1 MKFDHITIVY
11 IDGREHNYE
20 NGQQVI
26 LKSLQELPG
35 SKGLLLTPNRPV
47 NLRNGIEY
55 KEIPKLGYQEYSLFV
70 VYALHQFIDTE
81 FVIIVQEDG
90 WVLNGDAWIDEFTN
104 YDFIGAPIHLAR
116 VTDENRESKIY
127 QGFGWTQFLD
137 NEKFKI
143 ENVFNGGFSFRSKKF
158 LEAPARFK
166 IPYTIPAP
174 VGLSKF
180 PKILSWED
188 EGNQEDA
195 QIFLYMRDSLEKV
208 GIKFPNID
216 IAKYFSFEHLT
227 PSIHENIDL
236 NRVLGHHAYLRS
248 LHEENTVH
256 YPITF
261 KEVSGIYGEDRVID
275 VFSRRGYSFSFA
287 NQV

>member
-1 MKFDHITIVY
+1 MKFDHITVVY
-11 IDGREHNYE
+11 IDGRERDYE
-20 NGQQVI
+20 NGQRVV
-26 LKSLQELPG
+26 LKSMNELPG
-35 SKGLLLTPNRPV
+35 SKGLLLTPNRP
-47 NLRNGIEY
+47 NDLHGDIEH
-55 KEIPKLGYQEYSLFV
+55 KEIPKLGYHEYSLFV
-70 VYALHQFIDTE
+70 VYALHRFIDTE
-81 FVIIVQEDG
+81 FLIIVQEDG
-90 WVLNGDAWIDEFTN
+90 WVLNGEAWIDEFTN

-116 VTDENRESKIY
+116 VTGEMGESRVY
-127 QGFGWTQFLD
+127 QGFGWTQFLGD
-137 NEKFKI
+137 ERFKI
-143 ENVFNGGFSFRSKKF
+143 ENVFNGGFSLRSKRF

-208 GIKFPNID
+208 GIRFPTID

-227 PSIHENIDL
+227 PSIHENMDL

-248 LHEENTVH
+248 FRKENTVQ
-256 YPITF
+256 YPIAF
-261 KEVSGIYGEDRVID
+261 KEVGCIYGEDRVID
-275 VFSRRGYSFSFA
+275 LFSRRGYSFSFA
-287 NQV
+287 S

>member
-11 IDGREHNYE
+11 IDGRERDYE
-20 NGQQVI
+20 NGQRVV
-26 LKSLQELPG
+26 LKSMHELPG
-35 SKGLLLTPNRPV
+35 SKGLLLTPSSPID
-47 NLRNGIEY
+47 LHSDIEH

-70 VYALHQFIDTE
+70 IYALHQFIDTE

-90 WVLNGDAWIDEFTN
+90 WVLNGEAWSDEFIN

-116 VTDENRESKIY
+116 VTDESGESRVY
-127 QGFGWTQFLD
+127 QGFGWTQFSN

-143 ENVFNGGFSFRSKKF
+143 ENVFNGGFSLRSKRF

-166 IPYTIPAP
+166 IPYLIPAP
-174 VGLSKF
+174 IGLGKF
-180 PKILSWED
+180 PKVLKWED

-208 GIKFPNID
+208 GIKFPTID

-227 PSIHENIDL
+227 PIIHEDIDL

-248 LHEENTVH
+248 LHKENTIC
-256 YPITF
+256 YPVSF
-261 KEVSGIYGEDRVID
+261 REVCNIYGENRVID
-275 VFSRRGYSFSFA
+275 LFSGKGYSFSFA
-287 NQV
+287 S